1 MYWASNGEKQ
11 CLKRGSRKL
20 NGQVSIR
27 QPAKKGGREH
37 AVEREGFQARDWG
50 VGLSLVFD

>member
-50 VGLSLVFD
+50 VGLSLVFE